1 MVNRLEL
8 LRFYDDPI
16 PAEKGMDA
24 TAVNAVAGEELGL
37 ALLMHYFTE
46 SGTEVSRLPGT
57 CSTGKSHGHRLDA
70 WVQTPD
76 VLYQVEV
83 KNWSAHSL
91 GGRHLAADADD
102 STSRT
107 FRAKMWQSYWDA
119 HNSTFF
125 DAAAAK
131 VLEPMAP
138 PHHRSPVEPLVAF
151 WVAIHPLGEG
161 DPFFSYPLVGK
172 LFEHV
177 HVFSMSNYLR
187 GLTDEFI
194 RLPLPKTRRRIEIM
208 RRLFGYELA

>member
-76 VLYQVEV
+76 VLYQVEI

-125 DAAAAK
+125 DAAAA
-131 VLEPMAP
+131 
-138 PHHRSPVEPLVAF
+138 
-151 WVAIHPLGEG
+151 
-161 DPFFSYPLVGK
+161 
-172 LFEHV
+172 
-177 HVFSMSNYLR
+177 
-187 GLTDEFI
+187 
-194 RLPLPKTRRRIEIM
+194 
-208 RRLFGYELA
+208 